1 MMIYLI
7 GYMGCGKT
15 TIGSLLSSALSL
27 PFTDTDTEI
36 EKENQQTITE
46 LFKKDGEL
54 LFRTLET
61 ELLHKLTNAQ
71 IVACGGG
78 LPIFNN
84 NMDYITKNGRS
95 IYLKASSDFLFM
107 RLKNEKKTRPLI
119 SKLDDKQLEQ
129 FIHTQLSEHEKIYSK
144 ATHIVKIEDKTP
156 AEILREIHA
165 LLLPS

>member
-1 MMIYLI
+1 MIYLI
-7 GYMGCGKT
+7 GYMGCGKS
-15 TIGSLLSSALSL
+15 TIGPLLSSSLSL
-27 PFTDTDTEI
+27 PFTDTDAEI
-36 EKENQQTITE
+36 EEENQQTITE

-61 ELLHKLTNAQ
+61 ELLHKLTTAQ

-107 RLKNEKKTRPLI
+107 RLKNEKQTRPLI
-119 SKLDDKQLEQ
+119 SKLNDKQLEQ
-129 FIHTQLSEHEKIYSK
+129 FIHTQLSEREKTYSK
-144 ATHIVKIEDKTP
+144 ATHIVRVEDKTP
-156 AEILREIHA
+156 AKILGEIHT
-165 LLLPS
+165 LLLPC